1 MKSPLANFTL
11 LDRILIVKKY
21 KVVLR
26 NLNNPL
32 KTKIVTVVG
41 EDTAQAMSAAEKE
54 DWLAAGATEI
64 GEAKSAFSFSVGSKI
79 RDSKFSNP
87 ELVKFCK
94 GLSVMLKA
102 GISIVDALE
111 FYSNSLPSKGLKKVL
126 LDIQDSLKAGD
137 PPQVAFGK
145 TKAFDALFVGLVA
158 AGAAAGDLSAALE
171 NMAHQMELQQTLK
184 TKLRKIIILPTTVIT
199 LLAGIFLAAQLI
211 VTPRIKDMLLS
222 NRVQP
227 DAFSAFVFKMSEI
240 TAVIWI
246 PTVAVIVALT
256 LTIIFNKSL
265 RLMSISI
272 AMSRLKTLRD
282 VIMGVRQTTFIGT
295 LSMLQNSGIVMEEAL
310 SVTAGAM
317 SNNPMGKEIE
327 EVRNQYLTGLDVS
340 KCVRQF
346 TSCEPTVVHMMAI
359 GEQTGQLPEQ
369 LNLCASMLE
378 DQTKNAMD
386 ALASRVQLL
395 STAIPV
401 LLIAFIF
408 ISSYMPI
415 VMMSAKMMQ
424 SFGD

>member
-1 MKSPLANFTL
+1 MK
-11 LDRILIVKKY
+11 RY

-26 NLNNPL
+26 SLSNPL
-32 KTKIVTVVG
+32 KTKIVTVTG
-41 EDTAQAMSAAEKE
+41 EDTAQAMTAAEK
-54 DWLAAGATEI
+54 DGWLAAGATEI
-64 GEAKSAFSFSVGSKI
+64 GTVRQGFSFSSGKKI
-79 RDSKFSNP
+79 KDSKFSNA

-94 GLSVMLKA
+94 GMSVMLKA
-102 GISIVDALE
+102 GISIVDALD
-111 FYSNSLPSKGLKKVL
+111 FYSNSLPSKGLKRVL
-126 LDIQDSLKAGD
+126 LNIQESLKAGD

-145 TKAFDALFVGLVA
+145 TKAFNALFVGLVA
-158 AGAAAGDLSAALE
+158 AGAAAGDLAGALE

-184 TKLRKIIILPTTVIT
+184 TKLKKIVILPTVVIS
-199 LLAGIFLAAQLI
+199 LLLVIFLVAQLV
-211 VTPRIKDMLLS
+211 VTPKIRDMLLS

-227 DAFSAFVFKMSEI
+227 DAFSAFVFKMADI
-240 TAVIWI
+240 TALVWM
-246 PTVAVIVALT
+246 PVVAIVVGAV
-256 LTIIFNKSL
+256 LTIIFNRNL
-265 RLMSISI
+265 RTAALAI
-272 AMSRLKTLRD
+272 AMSRLKSLRD

-310 SVTAGAM
+310 SITAGAM
-317 SNNPMGKEIE
+317 ANNPMGREIE

-340 KCVRQF
+340 KCVKQF

-378 DQTKNAMD
+378 DQTKNSMD
-386 ALASRVQLL
+386 ALSSRVQLA

-401 LLIAFIF
+401 FLIAFIF